1 MRLRGYDNQSAAK
14 RIRTIYSEMT
24 MGLTIHYEGY
34 IKNASVYDELILI
47 CRAFADSEDW
57 PTQMINESYRSMERV
72 IDEEGV
78 PYEGPTQGIRLY
90 PHPDCEP
97 LTLEFGS
104 DLFCQDWT
112 KTQFAG
118 PGIHRKVVTLL
129 TNLKDLFV
137 DLKVSDES
145 NYWTNRD
152 DLALEERF
160 LRSDRAIDE
169 VFREYPEGQYKVKTP
184 DGRFID
190 IIT

>member
-1 MRLRGYDNQSAAK
+1 
-14 RIRTIYSEMT
+14 

-34 IKNASVYDELILI
+34 LQRANAYDELIHI

-57 PTQMINESYRSMERV
+57 PTQIIDESHKSVGRI
-72 IDEEGV
+72 IDEEV
-78 PYEGPTQGIRLY
+78 FPYEGPMRGIRMH

-104 DLFCQDWT
+104 DLFCQDYT

-129 TNLKDLFV
+129 TNLNDLFV
-137 DLKVSDES
+137 DLRILDES
-145 NYWTNRD
+145 EYWTNRD
-152 DLALEERF
+152 DLALEESFR
-160 LRSDRAIDE
+160 RSNKAIDD
-169 VFREYPEGQYKVKTP
+169 VFKEYPGGQYKVKTP

-190 IIT
+190 VIS